1 MVFLGTHVQSNTKVA
16 LKIYEKAKMKDIQ
29 RQKSIRREIK
39 IMKRINHPNI
49 AMLYD
54 VIETDTQVVLVLEYV
69 TGGSTHGYLKSKPN
83 RRMEEH
89 NARKIFSQLISCL
102 HYLHSKCITH
112 RDIKLENVMLDNER
126 NVKLIDFGFSTQ
138 IPNT

>member
-1 MVFLGTHVQSNTKVA
+1 M
-16 LKIYEKAKMKDIQ
+16 
-29 RQKSIRREIK
+29 
-39 IMKRINHPNI
+39 
-49 AMLYD
+49 
-54 VIETDTQVVLVLEYV
+54 EYV

-89 NARKIFSQLISCL
+89 NAKKIFCQLISAL
-102 HYLHSKCITH
+102 SYLHSKCIAH
-112 RDIKLENVMLDNER
+112 RDIKLENVMLDQNK